1 MNKIK
6 MYCRKYIL
14 LPIKGNAICIPW
26 LNKYGQWGY
35 YELNVS
41 PVRRR
46 IVFIIYNAFMIID
59 GLVGVITL
67 GSYCTGS
74 FGNQL
79 TDKFRF
85 NRKVEK
91 WQNKENK

>member
-1 MNKIK
+1 
-6 MYCRKYIL
+6 
-14 LPIKGNAICIPW
+14 
-26 LNKYGQWGY
+26 
-35 YELNVS
+35 
-41 PVRRR
+41 
-46 IVFIIYNAFMIID
+46 MIID

-79 TDKFRF
+79 ADKFRF